1 MNFFNF
7 GLAGT
12 KNKASK
18 ITQVQHHLYQKTR
31 YNSVVFLLA
40 SKMYLKTDLLE
51 QKNFC
56 NLKMFK
62 I

>member
-18 ITQVQHHLYQKTR
+18 ITQVQYHLYQKIR
-31 YNSVVFLLA
+31 YNSVIFLLA